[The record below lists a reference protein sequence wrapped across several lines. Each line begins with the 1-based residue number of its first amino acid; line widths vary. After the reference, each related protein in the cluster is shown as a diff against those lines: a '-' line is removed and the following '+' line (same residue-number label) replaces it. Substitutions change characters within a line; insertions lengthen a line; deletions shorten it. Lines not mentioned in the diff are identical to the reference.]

1 MSKYLGKFEP
11 YQAQVSKQIKVPMK
25 KFQTDWGNQLQETFK
40 LVSVDTYLLLLK
52 NIFSSSKCLLL
63 SVLEVF
69 LCCKQKK
76 TFALIF

>member
-52 NIFSSSKCLLL
+52 NIF
-63 SVLEVF
+63 F
-69 LCCKQKK
+69 KQ
-76 TFALIF
+76 